1 MSQIYVVGHKNP
13 DNDSI
18 MAAYTWANLK
28 NMMDPDNEYLPVR
41 LGPLPAES
49 QMIFDEYGITDGVAA
64 IESVQ
69 EGDKVYLVDHNELG
83 QAVDGLDKAEVV
95 GVVDHHRIADMQTA
109 APIEFLN
116 MPVGSTTSII
126 TWVYDLCGIE
136 IQDDIAACLLS
147 AMLTDTVI
155 MKSPTCT
162 SYDVE
167 RIERLAAQ
175 LGVDPVEF
183 GMKIF
188 KSRGGDEDVTVEEIC
203 SRDSKEFNF
212 AGRKVWV
219 AQYETVDLAGMRDR
233 IPQIA
238 SQVKKIQEEGSYDA
252 ALMLLTDIIVE
263 GSEFIAAGDVAFIEG
278 GFDISFA
285 NGSVWMPGVLS
296 RKKQVAAVLADYAG

>member
-188 KSRGGDEDVTVEEIC
+188 KSRGSDEDVTVEEIC

>member
-18 MAAYTWANLK
+18 MAAYTWANLR
-28 NMMDPDNEYLPVR
+28 NMMDPDNEYIPVR

-49 QMIFDEYGITDGVAA
+49 QMIFDEYGIEDGVAL
-64 IESVQ
+64 IDHVE

-95 GVVDHHRIADMQTA
+95 GVVDHHRIADLQTA
-109 APIEFLN
+109 APIPFLN

-126 TWVYDLCGIE
+126 TWLYNTSGID

-162 SYDVE
+162 SQDVE
-167 RIERLAAQ
+167 RIEALSAQ
-175 LGVDPVEF
+175 LGVDPTEF

-188 KSRGGDEDVTVEEIC
+188 KSRGGDDDVTVEEIC

-219 AQYETVDLAGMRDR
+219 AQYETVDLEGMRNR
-233 IPQIA
+233 IPEITA
-238 SQVKKIQEEGSYDA
+238 QVEKIQQEGGYDA

-278 GFDISFA
+278 GFGISFEA
-285 NGSVWMPGVLS
+285 GSVWMPGVLS

>member
-167 RIERLAAQ
+167 RIERLAAR

-238 SQVKKIQEEGSYDA
+238 SQVKKIQEEGFYDA